1 MICLFCLLFC
11 LFLSGL
17 FLASSE
23 NEARGQRGIKFWV
36 PGGFPLGNQ
45 TKPNQCSVNNT
56 LIITVQELV
65 GAATTFL
72 RPPTTQNAGP
82 GCGLDRHLH
91 RASSKK
97 HALCRRT
104 PTSALLPLRPSARNV
119 RDYLPQASHHDS
131 RLREEEQEQE
141 KQTQLE
147 GQEAAPPE
155 EPTRRAHSP
164 HASTTGQPR
173 RQTRRNSSAVRPRT
187 EHRDHRGMP

>member
-131 RLREEEQEQE
+131 RLREEQEQE